1 MKKAHG
7 KLWAL
12 LLNLKPEIAPVPR
25 DCGNARLWEASTAQ
39 GLKAALILLSLRR
52 E

>member
-1 MKKAHG
+1 MKKAHE
-7 KLWAL
+7 KLWAFL
-12 LLNLKPEIAPVPR
+12 LKRKPEMAPVSR

-39 GLKAALILLSLRR
+39 GLKVALILLGLRR